1 MPSSA
6 LPPVNPARRRW
17 LLAAVAA
24 TLGGYSGTWPRPL
37 SASGSALATAPKE
50 APGVTAQ
57 GPGRLPVSSGRGQE
71 VLILGAG
78 IAGLVAAYELHLAG
92 CRVRVLEARDR
103 VGGRCWTLRGGD
115 RVVEY
120 GGAEQTCQFPAGE
133 YLNAGANRILPGQRG
148 VLDYVHRF
156 GLPLELFAS
165 GPLSETWILRR
176 TPGHPLTGQKLRFR
190 QLNRD
195 EIGHAMERLVELLGP
210 AADQGGEAADLAAW
224 ARRFGELDPGGQ
236 YLGSPARGYRIP
248 PGGADR
254 PGELETPFDAPEL
267 LSFGALSR
275 IPAEVNS
282 PAFPTPVLTLTGGM
296 DRLPKALAAALPPDC
311 LQLGAEVVRLRQDAT
326 GVTVTWK
333 DLASGTLHEE
343 RAQQAICTLPF
354 TLLSRIDSD
363 FTPPIQAII
372 GTLAYEPIVK
382 VGLDFR
388 RRFWERDDG
397 IYGGYSFIDD
407 PNLILMYPSQGL
419 GQPDQALG
427 DAGETQAVARDPDP
441 SRGFPLDQGPTTQ
454 GQGGDQQPAP
464 GRKPAGGLVTLYY
477 PASRDSLSI
486 TGLAPAARTQ
496 AALRD
501 LEYLHPGTRQY
512 LRSTLSVPWARI
524 PWSAGCAG
532 VWTDKARKQDL
543 PRLAV
548 GDRRV
553 LFAGEHISHIPAWM
567 EGSVQSAHAAL
578 DVLQHQWRNQERT

>member
-1 MPSSA
+1 MPSTT
-6 LPPVNPARRRW
+6 LPPVDPARRRL

-24 TLGGYSGTWPRPL
+24 TLAGYPGIRSWAASGTTPGFAPG
-37 SASGSALATAPKE
+37 SGLVLPQE
-50 APGVTAQ
+50 APPAIAPQT
-57 GPGRLPVSSGRGQE
+57 PGRLPEASGRGHE
-71 VLILGAG
+71 VLVLGAG

-92 CRVRVLEARDR
+92 CRVRVLEARER

-133 YLNAGANRILPGQRG
+133 YLNAGANRILPGHRG

-165 GPLSETWILRR
+165 GPQSETWVLRR

-195 EIGHAMERLVELLGP
+195 EIGHALAKLLELLGP
-210 AADQGGEAADLAAW
+210 AADPSGEAAALAAW
-224 ARRFGELDPGGQ
+224 ARRFGELDPAGR
-236 YLGSPARGYRIP
+236 YAGSPARGYRIP

-254 PGELETPFDAPEL
+254 PGELETPLDAAEL
-267 LSFGALSR
+267 WSYGALCR

-296 DRLPKALAAALPPDC
+296 DHLPKALAAALPPDC
-311 LQLGAEVVRLRQDAT
+311 LQLGAEVVRLRQDAS

-333 DLASGTLHEE
+333 DLATGALHEE
-343 RAQQAICTLPF
+343 RAQQTVCTLPF

-372 GTLAYEPIVK
+372 GALAYEPIVK

-397 IYGGYSFIDD
+397 IYGGYSFMDD

-419 GQPDQALG
+419 GQ
-427 DAGETQAVARDPDP
+427 E
-441 SRGFPLDQGPTTQ
+441 
-454 GQGGDQQPAP
+454 GGDYRSPWEQAQAQDQNLGSGAGHRPAT
-464 GRKPAGGLVTLYY
+464 GQDLGGGLVTLYY
-477 PASRDSLSI
+477 PASRDSLRV
-486 TGLAPAARTQ
+486 TGLDPEARIQ
-496 AALRD
+496 AGLRD
-501 LEYLHPGTRQY
+501 LEYLHPGVRQD
-512 LRSTLSVPWARI
+512 LRSAVSVPWSRI

-532 VWTDKARKQDL
+532 AWTDKARKQDL
-543 PRLAV
+543 PRLAA

-578 DVLQHQWRNQERT
+578 DVLRQQWQSQPEAVS

>member
-1 MPSSA
+1 MPSTA
-6 LPPVNPARRRW
+6 LPPPNPDRRRL

-24 TLGGYSGTWPRPL
+24 TLGGHPGAWPW
-37 SASGSALATAPKE
+37 SASGSALASSLNP
-50 APGVTAQ
+50 APGTTAQ
-57 GPGRLPVSSGRGQE
+57 GPGRLPAASGRGHD

-92 CRVRVLEARDR
+92 CRVRILEARDR

-115 RVVEY
+115 RIVEY
-120 GGAEQTCQFPAGE
+120 GGAEQICRFPSGE
-133 YLNAGANRILPGQRG
+133 YLNAGANRILPGHRG

-156 GLPLELFAS
+156 ALPLELFAS
-165 GPLSETWILRR
+165 GPQSETWVLRR

-195 EIGHAMERLVELLGP
+195 EIGHAMTRLLELLGP
-210 AADQGGEAADLAAW
+210 AAEPGGDAADLAAW
-224 ARRFGELDPGGQ
+224 ARRFGELDPAGR
-236 YLGSPARGYRIP
+236 YVGSPARGFRIP
-248 PGGADR
+248 RGGADR
-254 PGELETPFDAPEL
+254 PGELETPLDAAEL
-267 LSFGALSR
+267 WSYGALSR

-296 DRLPKALAAALPPDC
+296 DRLPQALAAALPPDC
-311 LQLGAEVVRLRQDAT
+311 LRLGAEVVRLRQDPT

-333 DLASGTLHEE
+333 DLATGAVHEE

-354 TLLSRIDSD
+354 TLLSRIDGD

-372 GTLAYEPIVK
+372 GALAYKPVVK
-382 VGLDFR
+382 VGLGFR

-397 IYGGYSFIDD
+397 IYGGYSFLDD

-419 GQPDQALG
+419 GQ
-427 DAGETQAVARDPDP
+427 
-441 SRGFPLDQGPTTQ
+441 
-454 GQGGDQQPAP
+454 GGDPEVAP
-464 GRKPAGGLVTLYY
+464 GRDSAGGLVTLYY
-477 PASRDSLSI
+477 PPSRDSLRM
-486 TGLAPAARTQ
+486 TGLAPEARTQ

-501 LEYLHPGTRQY
+501 LEYLHPGARQD
-512 LRSTLSVPWARI
+512 LRAALSVPWSRI

-532 VWTDKARKQDL
+532 IWTDKARKQDL
-543 PRLAV
+543 PRLAT

-578 DVLQHQWRNQERT
+578 DVLQHQWRDQPEAAS

>member
-1 MPSSA
+1 MSPTIIAPLNPS
-6 LPPVNPARRRW
+6 RRRL

-24 TLGGYSGTWPRPL
+24 TLGGYAAWPW
-37 SASGSALATAPKE
+37 STSGSALADALETPPATSP
-50 APGVTAQ
+50 Q
-57 GPGRLPVSSGRGQE
+57 GPGRLPAASGRGQE

-103 VGGRCWTLRGGD
+103 VGGRCWTLRDGD
-115 RVVEY
+115 RVLEY

-133 YLNAGANRILPGQRG
+133 YLNAGANRILPGHRG
-148 VLDYVHRF
+148 VLGYVHHL

-165 GPLSETWILRR
+165 GPLSETWVLRR
-176 TPGHPLTGQKLRFR
+176 TPGHPLTGRKLRFR

-195 EIGHAMERLVELLGP
+195 EIGHAMARLLELLGP
-210 AADQGGEAADLAAW
+210 RADQGGEAADLAAW
-224 ARRFGELDPGGQ
+224 ARRFGELDPSDQ
-236 YLGSPARGYRIP
+236 YLGSPARGYRVL

-254 PGELETPFDAPEL
+254 PGEPEAPL
-267 LSFGALSR
+267 AASDLWSYGALSR

-296 DRLPKALAAALPPDC
+296 DRLPKALAAALPPNC
-311 LQLGAEVVRLRQDAT
+311 LQLGAEVVRLRQDAS
-326 GVTVTWK
+326 GVKVTWK
-333 DLASGTLHEE
+333 DLATGALQEE
-343 RAQQAICTLPF
+343 RAQQVICTLPF

-372 GTLAYEPIVK
+372 GALGYEPIVK
-382 VGLDFR
+382 VALDFR

-419 GQPDQALG
+419 GQGGESLADADKAQA
-427 DAGETQAVARDPDP
+427 AARDPDP
-441 SRGFPLDQGPTTQ
+441 SRGFPPDQGGPAQ
-454 GQGGDQQPAP
+454 GLGGDHQPAP
-464 GRKPAGGLVTLYY
+464 GRYPAGGLVTLYY
-477 PASRDSLSI
+477 PASRDSLRI
-486 TGLAPAARTQ
+486 TGLAPEARTQ

-501 LEYLHPGTRQY
+501 IEYLHPGARQE
-512 LRSTLSVPWARI
+512 LRSALSVPWARI

-532 VWTDKARKQDL
+532 VWRDKARKRDL
-543 PRLAV
+543 PRLAT

-567 EGSVQSAHAAL
+567 EGAVQSAHAAL
-578 DVLQHQWRNQERT
+578 DILQQQWRSQAEATL